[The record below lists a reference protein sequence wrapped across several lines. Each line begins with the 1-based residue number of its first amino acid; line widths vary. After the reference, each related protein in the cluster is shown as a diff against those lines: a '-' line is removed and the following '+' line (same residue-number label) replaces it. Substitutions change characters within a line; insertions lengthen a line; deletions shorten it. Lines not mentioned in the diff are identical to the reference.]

1 MKKFAP
7 PSVQSAFARLF
18 SDGGS
23 TDGTC
28 TIVPVERDEAGSFVL
43 GDEIKVANCARAI
56 QAAGEM
62 STRALGV
69 LVVAYSEGKPLVL
82 ARYGETPRDL
92 I

>member
-1 MKKFAP
+1 MKNFAP
-7 PSVQSAFARLF
+7 PSVRTAFARLF
-18 SDGGS
+18 SDGGA
-23 TDGTC
+23 THGTC
-28 TIVPVERDEAGSFVL
+28 IIVPVERDGAGSFIL
-43 GDEIKVANCARAI
+43 GKEIKVANCARAI

-82 ARYGETPRDL
+82 ARYGETPPDL